1 MTRAAAPNHYNTMK
15 ANGIKLAPLATT
27 ARYTPPSKRKDEIKQ
42 PTAEDFASDITFP
55 TLAQMKPAASGATW
69 NELRNRLTKTNP
81 SINFKQVLE
90 DSIQRDADAEF
101 RRENLTDPFL
111 MTTKEREANGWTAIL
126 PFDREE
132 RKRRNAVSY
141 PKKND
146 DWLDDVVPGEFP
158 TQSQRYFGAMRF

>member
-1 MTRAAAPNHYNTMK
+1 MK
-15 ANGIKLAPLATT
+15 AHGIKLAPLATT

-69 NELRNRLTKTNP
+69 NELRNRLTKTSP

-111 MTTKEREANGWTAIL
+111 MTPKEREVNGWTTIL

-141 PKKND
+141 PKKDD
-146 DWLDDVVPGEFP
+146 DWLESILPGEIP
-158 TQSQRYFGAMRF
+158 PPSQRYFGAVKF